1 MNFGLGGHGFLKRR
15 AHVQARRVLNTL
27 HSLARHK
34 LAAAAAALPS
44 VLQLGRSQLLGIVIL
59 GGLKARES

>member
-1 MNFGLGGHGFLKRR
+1 MNFGLGGNGFLKRR

-34 LAAAAAALPS
+34 TAVAAALPS
-44 VLQLGRSQLLGIVIL
+44 VLVLGRFQLLGIVTL
-59 GGLKARES
+59 